1 MGATI
6 IICLTLILAVVA
18 ICVTYLMSCLIESD
32 ESRVLR
38 ENRKLREM
46 IDKCKNKLNIKEDE
60 SD

>member
-1 MGATI
+1 MGTTI
-6 IICLTLILAVVA
+6 IVSLTILLVVVV

-38 ENRKLREM
+38 ENRKLREI
-46 IDKCKNKLNIKEDE
+46 IDKCKTKLNIKEDE

>member
-1 MGATI
+1 MGTTI
-6 IICLTLILAVVA
+6 VICLTLILTVVA

-46 IDKCKNKLNIKEDE
+46 IDKCKNKLNIKNDE
-60 SD
+60 SN

>member
-38 ENRKLREM
+38 ENRKLREI
-46 IDKCKNKLNIKEDE
+46 IDKCKTKLNIKEDE